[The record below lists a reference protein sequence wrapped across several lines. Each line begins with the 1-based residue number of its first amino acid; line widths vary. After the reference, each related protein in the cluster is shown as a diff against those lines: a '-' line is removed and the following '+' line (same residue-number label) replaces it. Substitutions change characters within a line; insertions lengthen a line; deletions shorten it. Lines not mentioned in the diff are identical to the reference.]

1 METVKLEI
9 SKKIYNKVIW
19 LLKQFKPE
27 ELRIVNEEETNFEIQ
42 KSYLQEQLE
51 SIDNQ
56 KAKFISTAELGD
68 FLDKTIERYGNSNT

>member
-42 KSYLQEQLE
+42 ESYLQ
-51 SIDNQ
+51 
-56 KAKFISTAELGD
+56 
-68 FLDKTIERYGNSNT
+68 

>member
-1 METVKLEI
+1 MKTVKLEI

-56 KAKFISTAELGD
+56 TAKFISTAELGD

>member
-56 KAKFISTAELGD
+56 TAKFISTAEFGD

>member
-56 KAKFISTAELGD
+56 KANFISTAELGD

>member
-27 ELRIVNEEETNFEIQ
+27 ELRIVNEEE
-42 KSYLQEQLE
+42 YLQEQLE

-56 KAKFISTAELGD
+56 TAKFISTAELGD